1 MKASFLCS
9 RLVAAFATKFNYV
22 VIMTDYE
29 YILQQARKFHY
40 SKWSDEEL
48 RKCVDM
54 LIGLTHEQ
62 LFSLY
67 TSKWLKG
74 DKTMREEVFK
84 CMYPDK
90 IGKREE
96 RIKNLPTDE
105 LIEEFKDK
113 KSGNV
118 SLIRKEMRERYKAGR
133 DKQQIAMA
141 FNYATKSDQQWVKW
155 QIRKERYGNPNNNN
169 QYHWKKRF

>member
-1 MKASFLCS
+1 
-9 RLVAAFATKFNYV
+9 
-22 VIMTDYE
+22 MTDYE
-29 YILQQARKFHY
+29 YILQQARKFHFTR
-40 SKWSDEEL
+40 WSDEEL

-54 LIGLTHEQ
+54 LVRLSRQELTA
-62 LFSLY
+62 LY
-67 TSKWLKG
+67 TSKWIKDKKVLKQEIFRQ
-74 DKTMREEVFK
+74 MFI
-84 CMYPDK
+84 DK

-96 RIKNLPTDE
+96 RIKNMPTDE
-105 LIEEFKDK
+105 LIAEFKDK

-118 SLIRKEMRERYKAGR
+118 SLIRKEMRERYKAGK

-155 QIRKERYGNPNNNN
+155 QIRKERYGNPTNNN